1 MTGSH
6 DSRRKRSG
14 LATLHLLIAGFSGVY
29 ALGVTPQRPFG
40 EEGGPL

>member
-6 DSRRKRSG
+6 ERRRKRSG

-29 ALGVTPQRPFG
+29 ALGVTPQRSFG